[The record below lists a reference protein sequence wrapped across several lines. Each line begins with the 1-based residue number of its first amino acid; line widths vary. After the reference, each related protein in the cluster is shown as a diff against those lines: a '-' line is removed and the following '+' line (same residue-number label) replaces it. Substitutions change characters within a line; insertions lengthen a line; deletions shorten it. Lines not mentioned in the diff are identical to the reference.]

1 MHAKC
6 LGYRSW
12 YLVGNSDGN
21 DRSTTT
27 TTTTSGS
34 YSSLVMM
41 MVIMILQTH
50 PPNTGFLS
58 ESKILKVSLT
68 LFLGL
73 FCFKTLFFQ

>member
-1 MHAKC
+1 MHAKW

-21 DRSTTT
+21 DRST

-58 ESKILKVSLT
+58 
-68 LFLGL
+68 
-73 FCFKTLFFQ
+73 